1 MENKTLIG
9 LLSFNLNPLKHA
21 WQIAPFGQ
29 SSGLN
34 NPDTARRFESCLH
47 NDTCIVT
54 AELIGGARVEEW

>member
-1 MENKTLIG
+1 MENKALIG

-34 NPDTARRFESCLH
+34 NPESCLH

-54 AELIGGARVEEW
+54 AELYHHLKR